1 MKKRTV
7 IVGASE
13 NPSSYAYLAANNLK
27 SKDHEI
33 IPISI
38 HSGSVLGQSFL
49 DLNSRPSIAGVDTV
63 TLYINPYHQAEW
75 EEYILSLRPKRIIF
89 NPGTENYSLKAKAAE
104 NDIETVFGC
113 TLVMLNTGQY

>member
-1 MKKRTV
+1 MRKRTV

-13 NPSSYAYLAANNLK
+13 NPSSYAFLAANNLK

-33 IPISI
+33 IPVSI
-38 HSGSVLGQSFL
+38 HSGSVLGERFL
-49 DLNSRPSIAGVDTV
+49 DLNSRPSIADVDTV
-63 TLYINPYHQAEW
+63 TLYINPYHQEEW

-89 NPGTENYSLKAKAAE
+89 NPGTENYSLQAKAE
-104 NDIETVFGC
+104 KNDIETVFGC